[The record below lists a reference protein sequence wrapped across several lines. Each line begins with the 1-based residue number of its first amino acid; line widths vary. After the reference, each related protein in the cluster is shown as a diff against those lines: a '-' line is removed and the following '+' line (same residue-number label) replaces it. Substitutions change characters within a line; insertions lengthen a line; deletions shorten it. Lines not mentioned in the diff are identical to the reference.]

1 MGRLCI
7 KKLKKTARHRGLTPV
22 ILATQEAQIR
32 RLMVQTQPGQIVLK
46 TLPQKTHR
54 KKGWLMAQGVGPEFK
69 SQDCKKKKKKENQAW
84 EERIGEGVVEGSE

>member
-54 KKGWLMAQGVGPEFK
+54 KKG
-69 SQDCKKKKKKENQAW
+69 
-84 EERIGEGVVEGSE
+84 